1 MVFILF
7 LLTPRPVL
15 LSVIAL
21 QWMTSGDGPIVSASY
36 PLQHPN
42 SPRDGSHALRNGTRT
57 TCKAQELYDLG
68 RVLNQPE
75 SDIGTTRSRQVV
87 VVSPSSSQD
96 TDMKEGSVYSE
107 ATATAEGR
115 NDGPTKILKTMCVTV
130 ESTREL
136 GLTDVE
142 AQTIHDKEDSG

>member
-1 MVFILF
+1 VFVLF

-21 QWMTSGDGPIVSASY
+21 QWMTSGDGPTVSASY
-36 PLQHPN
+36 PPQHP
-42 SPRDGSHALRNGTRT
+42 SHPHDGSHALRNGTRT
-57 TCKAQELYDLG
+57 TCQAQELYDVG
-68 RVLNQPE
+68 RVLNRPE
-75 SDIGTTRSRQVV
+75 SDIATNRSRQVV

-96 TDMKEGSVYSE
+96 TNTKEGSVYSG

-115 NDGPTKILKTMCVTV
+115 NDGPTKILKTTCVTV

-136 GLTDVE
+136 GLTDME
-142 AQTIHDKEDSG
+142 T